1 MKILHTSDWHL
12 GKSLEGYSRLDE
24 QQLFLNDFIKTVHEN
39 DIQVVIIAG
48 DIYDTSNPPARAENM
63 FYDALKK
70 ISDNGKIMTIII
82 AGNHDNPERLSAA
95 GPLAREHGIVIFGT
109 PKTVIQPGIYGK
121 NKIVS
126 SAEGIIE
133 VEIGEETA
141 IVAAVAYPSEK
152 RLNEALYSDMDDETK
167 RHDSYNLRLKA
178 LFDKLSQ
185 NYRDD
190 TINILISHI
199 FTAGS
204 EEAGSERSIQLGG
217 SLSFDASLFP
227 EKAQYIALG
236 HIHKPQTVQGTDKR
250 ARYSGAPLHYSKKE
264 VHYKNK
270 CYIADIKPA
279 EPANITEI
287 PVKIYKP
294 IEVWRFNDIESA
306 IDYCCINKD
315 KLCWTYL
322 EIKTDRYIRED
333 EIKKMRE
340 YKADIIEIL
349 PIIENDNQIAVTEKM
364 QDKKIDELFKDF
376 YLKQRGMLP
385 QEDIMNLLMDILAEE
400 E

>member
-24 QQLFLNDFIKTVHEN
+24 QQLFLDDFIKTVHEN
-39 DIQVVIIAG
+39 EIQLVIIAG
-48 DIYDTSNPPARAENM
+48 DVYDTSNPPARAENM

-70 ISDNGKIMTIII
+70 ISDNGNVMTVII

-109 PKTVIQPGIYGK
+109 PKTIIEPGIYGK
-121 NKIVS
+121 SRILSSSEGVIELKIND
-126 SAEGIIE
+126 
-133 VEIGEETA
+133 ETA
-141 IVAAVAYPSEK
+141 IIAAVAYPSEK
-152 RLNEALYSDMDDETK
+152 RLNEALYADMDDENT
-167 RHDSYNLRLKA
+167 RHESYNIRLKD

-190 TINILISHI
+190 TVNILISHI

-217 SLSFDASLFP
+217 SLAFDASLFP
-227 EKAQYIALG
+227 KKAQYIALG
-236 HIHKPQTVQGTDKR
+236 HIHKPQIVQGTGKR

-264 VHYKNK
+264 INYKNK
-270 CYIADIKPA
+270 YYIVDLKPS
-279 EPANITEI
+279 EPANITEV
-287 PVKIYKP
+287 PVKVYKP
-294 IEVWRFNDIESA
+294 IEVWKFDDIEDA
-306 IDYCCINKD
+306 INHCYENKD
-315 KLCWTYL
+315 KLSWTYI

-349 PIIENDNQIAVTEKM
+349 PIIENDKQSIQADRLQE
-364 QDKKIDELFKDF
+364 KKIDELFKDF
-376 YLKQRGMLP
+376 YLKQRGVLP
-385 QEDIMNLLMDILAEE
+385 QEDIMELLMEILAQEE
-400 E
+400 

>member
-24 QQLFLNDFIKTVHEN
+24 QQLFLEDFIKTVHEN
-39 DIQVVIIAG
+39 DIQIVIIAG

-70 ISDNGKIMTIII
+70 ISDNGNIMTIII

-95 GPLAREHGIVIFGT
+95 GPLAREHGIIIFGT
-109 PKTVIQPGIYGK
+109 PKTVIQPGEYGK
-121 NKIVS
+121 NRVIS
-126 SAEGIIE
+126 SAEGMIE
-133 VEIGEETA
+133 VKIGEETA
-141 IVAAVAYPSEK
+141 IIAAVAYPSEK
-152 RLNEALYSDMDDETK
+152 RLNEVLYSDMDDENI
-167 RHDSYNLRLKA
+167 RHESYNLRLKA

-190 TINILISHI
+190 TVNILISHI

-227 EKAQYIALG
+227 KNAQYIALG

-264 VHYKNK
+264 VNYKNK
-270 CYIADIKPA
+270 FFIADIKPSL
-279 EPANITEI
+279 PANITEI

-294 IEVWRFNDIESA
+294 IEVWKFENIESA
-306 IDYCCINKD
+306 IDHCCENKD

-349 PIIENDNQIAVTEKM
+349 PIIENDNAAIETQEM
-364 QDKKIDELFKDF
+364 PDKKIDELFKDF
-376 YLKQRGMLP
+376 YMKQRGTLP
-385 QEDIMNLLMDILAEE
+385 QEDVMKVLMEILAEE

>member
-24 QQLFLNDFIKTVHEN
+24 QQLFLDDFIKTVHEN
-39 DIQVVIIAG
+39 DIQIVIIAG

-70 ISDNGKIMTIII
+70 ISNNGKVMTIII

-126 SAEGIIE
+126 SSEGMIE
-133 VEIGEETA
+133 VKIGEETA

-167 RHDSYNLRLKA
+167 RHESYNLRLKS

-227 EKAQYIALG
+227 QKAQYIALG

-264 VHYKNK
+264 VNYKNK
-270 CYIADIKPA
+270 CYIADIKPS
-279 EPANITEI
+279 EPASITEI

-294 IEVWRFNDIESA
+294 IEVWKFDDIESA
-306 IDYCCINKD
+306 IDYCTENKD

-340 YKADIIEIL
+340 NKADIIEIL
-349 PIIENDNQIAVTEKM
+349 PVIENDKQVIDTERM
-364 QDKKIDELFKDF
+364 QDKKTDELFKDF
-376 YLKQRGMLP
+376 YFKQRGTLP
-385 QEDIMNLLMDILAEE
+385 QEDIMKLLMEILAEE